1 MESVIQ
7 AVYHSGE
14 TLSKQPHFHTCHQ
27 IILIVSGN
35 VDFLVN
41 GKTLHGGAGDLAIFS
56 CYEDH
61 SVFVRSESYE
71 RFVLQL
77 DPSAD
82 DRDCPAYS
90 LLTDRPAGFSNII
103 HVSSRLEQIKGLF
116 CALIRERSEPAAL
129 GPWMERLLVS
139 QLLVTVFRCTGLE
152 IRQLQDSVVSDLKRQ
167 LECHFGERYTLDALA
182 AKYSISVSSLA
193 HRFQAT
199 TGTSVMDYLLS
210 CRMAQAK
217 QLLANTDHSIG
228 QIVERCGFS
237 DNSNFSRT
245 FKKLNGLSPTAF
257 RKKYK
262 NG

>member
-1 MESVIQ
+1 MDSIIQ
-7 AVYHSGE
+7 AVYRSE
-14 TLSKQPHFHTCHQ
+14 EIRSKKPHFHTCHQ
-27 IILIVSGN
+27 LILILRGK

-41 GKTLHGGAGDLAIFS
+41 GKLLPAGAGDLAIFS

-61 SVFVRSESYE
+61 SVFVRSDTYE

-90 LLTDRPAGFSNII
+90 LLTDRPAGFSNVIP
-103 HVSSRLEQIKGLF
+103 VVTEAEPLKSLF
-116 CALIRERSEPAAL
+116 SGLIREHGSGSPLRQQ
-129 GPWMERLLVS
+129 MERLLVS
-139 QLLVTVFRCTGLE
+139 QLMITVFRCTGLE
-152 IRQLQDSVVSDLKRQ
+152 IKQLQDPVVSDLKRQ
-167 LECHFGERYTLDALA
+167 LECHFSETFTLEALA
-182 AKYSISVSSLA
+182 AKYCISISSLA

-217 QLLANTDHSIG
+217 QLLANTDRSIG
-228 QIVERCGFS
+228 DIVETCGFS
-237 DNSNFSRT
+237 DNSNFSRR
-245 FKKLNGLSPTAF
+245 FKQLNGLSPSAF
-257 RKKYK
+257 RRKYR